1 MKCPLCD
8 HPKSYRH
15 GRTSKG
21 SQRYLCPEC
30 KQSFTDTFD
39 TLYYRRQVTPEQ
51 TRSLLQA
58 HSEGSS
64 LRGVSRTSGLA
75 YGTVVSVIRA
85 ASVKGQMV
93 HNQEVQGVETNQ
105 IGADEFW
112 SFVKKQKQC
121 QPEEI
126 QVGDCWVALSLA
138 QTSGLILAARV
149 GKHTDL
155 LLMELLVSTEGKTSC
170 QEWDTDGWGGYER
183 VVPDIVSHFISK
195 ALTQQVERTNGT
207 LRQQTG
213 RWHRRQNKFGKVWG
227 QTMVTARLVVSYF
240 N

>member
-112 SFVKKQKQC
+112 SFVKKAETV
-121 QPEEI
+121 PTGRNPSWRLLGRVEFGANER
-126 QVGDCWVALSLA
+126 VDFSG
-138 QTSGLILAARV
+138 TSGQTHRPIVDGIIGQYGGQNQLPGV
-149 GKHTDL
+149 GYRRL
-155 LLMELLVSTEGKTSC
+155 
-170 QEWDTDGWGGYER
+170 GW
-183 VVPDIVSHFISK
+183 I
-195 ALTQQVERTNGT
+195 
-207 LRQQTG
+207 
-213 RWHRRQNKFGKVWG
+213 
-227 QTMVTARLVVSYF
+227 
-240 N
+240 